1 MLDLRVLNAASVP
14 NKYSIREIRDCIDEI
29 GQANSKI
36 FSAIDPTSGFWQ
48 QELEESSRQYTAFT
62 VPGKGTRYEWTVTLM
77 GLQGSPSSFAR
88 LIDYIMTG
96 LPGVI
101 CYIDGAL
108 VHSSDH
114 EKHLMQLEKVL
125 KRLRK
130 YGQAHQEDSV
140 RSR

>member
-1 MLDLRVLNAASVP
+1 
-14 NKYSIREIRDCIDEI
+14 
-29 GQANSKI
+29 
-36 FSAIDPTSGFWQ
+36 
-48 QELEESSRQYTAFT
+48 
-62 VPGKGTRYEWTVTLM
+62 M

-130 YGQAHQEDSV
+130 YGLKLDVKKTVFGADNITYLG
-140 RSR
+140 